1 MGFTRKIQKK
11 FAEFRQADR
20 KMAWLA
26 DEWYWRYF
34 TFRHK
39 KQIPINLAFDREH
52 GVETAVELP
61 LESAG
66 VPLDEVERG
75 NGVYRPLTE
84 SLFRTSL
91 ASINIDAGRF
101 TFVDVG
107 SGKGKVMF
115 MAADLPFKCVVGIE
129 YALGL
134 HEVAVRNIAVYHSRT
149 QKCMDIRSV
158 HADALHYELPAGPLV
173 LFTFNALA
181 KEIMGELLTKL
192 DGDAAAQADR
202 PLIFIYT
209 NLRKVAEV
217 GDVFD
222 RLQNLHVIRRSR
234 NYVVIANDSGRDS
247 AG

>member
-1 MGFTRKIQKK
+1 MGFTRKIQNK
-11 FAEFRQADR
+11 FAEFRQADH

-91 ASINIDAGRF
+91 ASINIDAARF
-101 TFVDVG
+101 TFIDVG

-115 MAADLPFKCVVGIE
+115 MAIFHGLNLTWNGSRVPPSMSCDCLYYFLMAFRRVGE
-129 YALGL
+129 
-134 HEVAVRNIAVYHSRT
+134 
-149 QKCMDIRSV
+149 
-158 HADALHYELPAGPLV
+158 
-173 LFTFNALA
+173 
-181 KEIMGELLTKL
+181 
-192 DGDAAAQADR
+192 R
-202 PLIFIYT
+202 P
-209 NLRKVAEV
+209 
-217 GDVFD
+217 
-222 RLQNLHVIRRSR
+222 
-234 NYVVIANDSGRDS
+234 GR
-247 AG
+247 